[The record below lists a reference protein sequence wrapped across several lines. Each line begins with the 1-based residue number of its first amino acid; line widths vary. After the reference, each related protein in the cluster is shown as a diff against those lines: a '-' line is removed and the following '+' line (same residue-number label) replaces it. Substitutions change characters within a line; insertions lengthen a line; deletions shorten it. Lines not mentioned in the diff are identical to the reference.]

1 MEPSSQPEC
10 LFRDFTAT
18 QATNSYLE
26 SEHPDV
32 KKPADRLSAKKKK
45 PEIDVS
51 DNVKTN
57 PKDTVKKL
65 SIKDSPINLD
75 SKLILGTE
83 SMNGD
88 DITPPANFRAP
99 REDPK
104 KKERESSISLE
115 KTKESDEQP
124 PEEFAGNIKGLLRKS
139 RNNKRDNTPSLEEVD
154 RASPPPA
161 QRGKSTDSKK
171 GGYGNDPV
179 TNNFQKNAP
188 LPTSKLLKIMDS
200 IMIFFR

>member
-1 MEPSSQPEC
+1 MKSH
-10 LFRDFTAT
+10 
-18 QATNSYLE
+18 LE
-26 SEHPDV
+26 TEHPDI
-32 KKPADRLSAKKKK
+32 KKPAERLSAKKKK

-57 PKDTVKKL
+57 AKDTVKKL

-99 REDPK
+99 REDNK
-104 KKERESSISLE
+104 KKERESSID

-154 RASPPPA
+154 RSSPPP

-171 GGYGNDPV
+171 GGYGSEPV
-179 TNNFQKNAP
+179 TNQFQKNPP
-188 LPTSKLLKIMDS
+188 LPSKNLLKILIIIS
-200 IMIFFR
+200 SFR